1 MNQRDNQIH
10 SPSLSVVMPVH
21 NGLPF
26 LDQSI
31 RSIIDQT
38 FTDFEFIILDDAST
52 DGSDRIL
59 RKWEK
64 RDNRIRLFR
73 SDQKLGLSAS
83 SNLVVEKAAGSI
95 VARMDADDISHR
107 DRLRCQWAVF
117 ESRPDVVVVG
127 TLCQG
132 IDADG
137 RVTRPRDRW
146 RLVRYSPY
154 VPFPHGSAM
163 FRRDAFNRIQG
174 YDEQLS
180 YGEDQEVF
188 CKMTTVGSVVT
199 LPDVLYYFRYHTGN
213 STLVWVADDTS
224 AITRISQRNGH
235 DLADLYLI
243 GAMRLWSGEP
253 PRILPKLFSKKVLHW
268 NMRSLL
274 ALSSATL
281 GSISPAALRFLL
293 RSLIRGRDMMAGLV
307 VKDGRPYQWRL
318 R

>member
-1 MNQRDNQIH
+1 MDQENNQRK

-26 LDQSI
+26 LDDSI
-31 RSIIDQT
+31 SSILDQT

-52 DGSDRIL
+52 DGSDQIL
-59 RKWEK
+59 SKWER

-107 DRLRCQWAVF
+107 DRLRRQWEVF
-117 ESRPDVVVVG
+117 ESRSDVVVVG

-132 IDADG
+132 IDAAG
-137 RVTRPRDRW
+137 RVSRPRDRW
-146 RLVRYSPY
+146 RVVRYSRY

-163 FRRDAFNRIQG
+163 FRRDAFERISG
-174 YDEQLS
+174 YDEKLS
-180 YGEDQEVF
+180 YGEDQHVF
-188 CKMTTVGSVVT
+188 HKMASVGSVVT
-199 LPDVLYYFRYHTGN
+199 LPDVLYYFRYHADN
-213 STLVWVADDTS
+213 ATLVTGAADAR
-224 AITRISQRNGH
+224 AIDHIGQRNGH
-235 DLADLYLI
+235 DLAGLYLL
-243 GAMRLWSGEP
+243 GAMRLWAGQP
-253 PRILPKLFSKKVLHW
+253 LRILPELISKRALSW
-268 NMRSLL
+268 NLRSLL

-281 GSISPAALRFLL
+281 GSVSPVALRFLL
-293 RSLIRGRDMMAGLV
+293 RSFIRSRDLMASLV
-307 VKDGRPYQWRL
+307 VKDGRPYEWRL